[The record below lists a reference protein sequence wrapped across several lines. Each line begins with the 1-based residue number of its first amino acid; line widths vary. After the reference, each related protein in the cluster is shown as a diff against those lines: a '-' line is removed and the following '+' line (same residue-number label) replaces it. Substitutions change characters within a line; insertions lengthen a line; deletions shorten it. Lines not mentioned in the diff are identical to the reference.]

1 MRDQEQLGLRAL
13 QGAERLAV
21 SEDARLI
28 ALVELLAPAEEALA
42 AGGPIGAQH
51 AVADRDARHLVAD
64 RNHLADV
71 LVADDEAGLDLDAP
85 VVDVE
90 VRAADPAGLDADD
103 RVVGRQQLGLLDLV
117 DLHLARGLEGHRTHE
132 RSV

>member
-1 MRDQEQLGLRAL
+1 
-13 QGAERLAV
+13 
-21 SEDARLI
+21 
-28 ALVELLAPAEEALA
+28 VELLPPAKEAVA

-51 AVADRDARHLVAD
+51 AVADLDARHLVAD

-71 LVADDEAGLDLDAP
+71 LVPDDEAGLDLDAP

-103 RVVGRQQLGLLDLV
+103 RVVRRQQLGLLDLV
-117 DLHLARGLEGHRTHE
+117 YLHLTRRLEGHCTHE